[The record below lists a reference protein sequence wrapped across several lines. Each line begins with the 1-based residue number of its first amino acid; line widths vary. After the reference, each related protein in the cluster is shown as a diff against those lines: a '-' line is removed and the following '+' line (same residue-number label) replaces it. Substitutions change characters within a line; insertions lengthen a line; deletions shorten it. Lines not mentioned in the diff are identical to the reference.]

1 MFSAQYLESTA
12 LDKHEVSSSG
22 NSATMSDHQ
31 NSTRQLWYY
40 IASIRFW
47 VLLNE
52 LIDCR
57 WVEKSIDFGRTF
69 VWDGNS
75 SVWRK
80 LRVNSKPNQLKW
92 KFQNNDLD
100 SYSNGN
106 RVSRFSFPVQS
117 FRKAENFGPR
127 GRTSLGSGSDSKARA
142 LSRAQSIQDQLPEL
156 PKLQLSQC
164 QQTSPAFS
172 NLSVTE
178 SIVALTLRRNDFGK
192 KL

>member
-12 LDKHEVSSSG
+12 LDSHEVSSSG
-22 NSATMSDHQ
+22 NSDTMSDHR

-142 LSRAQSIQDQLPEL
+142 LSWAQAIQDQLLEL
-156 PKLQLSQC
+156 LKLQLSRFY
-164 QQTSPAFS
+164 QTSPAFS

-178 SIVALTLRRNDFGK
+178 RIVTLTLRRNDFGK
-192 KL
+192 